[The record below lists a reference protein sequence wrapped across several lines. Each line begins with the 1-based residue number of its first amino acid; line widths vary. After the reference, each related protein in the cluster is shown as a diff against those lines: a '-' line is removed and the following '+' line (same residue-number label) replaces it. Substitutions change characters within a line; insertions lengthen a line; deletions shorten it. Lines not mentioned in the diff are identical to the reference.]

1 MLRAS
6 KDYLL
11 PSIFGLITR
20 DGILGH
26 QFNKKTRVF
35 APCYSQSLL
44 LVDFKENQAPLW
56 FSNLLQKNPRDK
68 KKLEFIHV

>member
-1 MLRAS
+1 MGSWEGKFDKLKMLRAS

-26 QFNKKTRVF
+26 QFNKKLESF
-35 APCYSQSLL
+35 APR
-44 LVDFKENQAPLW
+44 
-56 FSNLLQKNPRDK
+56 FSGGL
-68 KKLEFIHV
+68 